1 MYRPHVAVA
10 LCALLLAVALAP
22 GGPAAAQEPP
32 PAVPDH
38 LRAYSIVPPGQEG
51 NVTAVEL
58 ITGDYGQHYSDQL
71 SLYAGLINDDDV
83 TEKELPTYFHSMQFG
98 PGEGASAPYSP
109 TDGVLV
115 YRDAMGIPHI
125 YADSLEGASFALGY
139 VTAEDR
145 LFQMDVF
152 RHAAK
157 GTLSEFVGPGEND
170 SFLLMDI
177 DTRRE
182 GYTDEEV
189 RAVFDSFDERF
200 GELGAE
206 VQAGL
211 QAYTDG
217 VNAYIDLLNSDFHQN
232 RPVEYEATGNPAPL
246 FPEPWDVTDT
256 LQLVVLQLRVFGETA
271 GGELANAA
279 FYSHL
284 VGRLGPKLGAKVFE
298 DLLNQNDPRSETS
311 IARGD
316 GNFSTQDLG
325 PADREAIA
333 LPDQAVAL
341 ARRVA
346 KREQV
351 RRSILA
357 ALGFKAPASNAIIVS
372 ARESKTG
379 NPLQIGAPQ
388 VGYAVPSFF
397 MDVDVHAPGVDFRG
411 PAVPGA
417 SALIPLGRGPDY
429 AWSLTT
435 GFSDAVDVRA
445 EELCEPGGG
454 EPTQDSNA
462 YVFKGECVEMT
473 SRTETFTVKPPPT
486 SPGVPRQETRTF
498 YRTVHGPVF
507 ARGTVD
513 GKPVAF
519 VKERFFWMR
528 ELDSIIPFYIW
539 NTRIDS
545 IKDFAKAAAEFTM
558 SFNSFYADSRHIGYF
573 HVGFYPERAKGVHP
587 ALPSWGTG
595 RWEWRGRRP
604 FAKQPHI
611 IDPGQGW
618 IVNWNNKPA
627 LGWDSYDG
635 YKWGAVQRVSLLG
648 DKMRALTRG
657 PRKVGLSDLVDV
669 IRESATQ
676 DVRGV
681 YLGPDMLR
689 WAGRREGT
697 EAQALE
703 LVRAWVRAGAHRY
716 NRDGDDRMDDGAAL
730 AVFDAWYDR
739 LVHLVFDDELGAEG
753 FELIGAPVSDYSPS
767 GGSSFFFDFSSYLAN
782 LFDGTGGYARNYCD
796 DRATKEDESCAQ
808 MVSRAFT
815 EAVAAV
821 SEAQGTDPS
830 AWTTPAE
837 NLAFQAFG
845 AGSVEG
851 IPWQNRGTHNHVVEI
866 LSDARD

>member
-1 MYRPHVAVA
+1 LLGA
-10 LCALLLAVALAP
+10 ALLAAALVAP
-22 GGPAAAQEPP
+22 GPAVAQEPP
-32 PAVPDH
+32 PSVPDH
-38 LRAYSIVPPGQEG
+38 LRAYAIVPPGQEG
-51 NVTAVEL
+51 GVSALEL
-58 ITGDYGQHYSDQL
+58 ITGDYGEHYSDQL
-71 SLYAGLINDDDV
+71 QTYASLINDDDV
-83 TEKELPTYFHSMQFG
+83 TEEELQTYFHSMQFG
-98 PGEGASAPYSP
+98 PGEGAGAPYSP
-109 TDGVLV
+109 ADGVTV
-115 YRDAMGIPHI
+115 YRDALGIPHI

-139 VTAEDR
+139 VSAEDR

-170 SFLLMDI
+170 SFLQMDI
-177 DTRRE
+177 ATRRE
-182 GYTDEEV
+182 GYTDAEV
-189 RAVFDSFDERF
+189 MEVFESFDERF
-200 GELGAE
+200 GEVGAQ

-211 QAYTDG
+211 KAYTDG
-217 VNAYIDLLNSDFHQN
+217 INAYIELLNTDFHQN

-284 VGRLGPKLGAKVFE
+284 VGKLGPKLGPKVFE
-298 DLLNQNDPRSETS
+298 DLLNQNDARSETS
-311 IARGD
+311 IARRD
-316 GNFSTQDLG
+316 ANFSTQDLG
-325 PADREAIA
+325 RVDPRAVAI
-333 LPDQAVAL
+333 PDQAVAL
-341 ARRVA
+341 ARRVG
-346 KREQV
+346 KREAS
-351 RRSILA
+351 RRAILA
-357 ALGFKAPASNAIIVS
+357 GLGFKAPASNAIIVS

-397 MDVDVHAPGVDFRG
+397 MEVDVHAPGVDFRG

-417 SALIPLGRGPDY
+417 SALIPLGRGADY

-445 EELCEPGGG
+445 EELCDPAGG
-454 EPTQDSNA
+454 EPNEDSNA

-473 SRTETFTVKPPPT
+473 ARTESFTVKPTPT
-486 SPGVPRQETRTF
+486 APSVPRTETRTF

-519 VKERFFWMR
+519 VKQRFFWMK
-528 ELDSIIPFYIW
+528 ELDSIVPFYLW
-539 NTRIDS
+539 NTAIDDVR
-545 IKDFAKAAAEFTM
+545 DFERAAKRFTM
-558 SFNSFYADSRHIGYF
+558 SFNSFYVDHRHIGYF
-573 HVGFYPERAKGVHP
+573 HVGFYPQRAKGVHP

-604 FAKQPHI
+604 FSKQPHI
-611 IDPGQGW
+611 VDPGQGW

-627 LGWDSYDG
+627 AGWDSFDG
-635 YKWGAVQRVSLLG
+635 FKWGAVQRVSLLG
-648 DKMRALTRG
+648 DKMRHLTRG
-657 PRKVGLSDLVDV
+657 ARKVSLSDLVDV

-676 DVRGV
+676 DARGV

-689 WAGRREGT
+689 WAGRREGA
-697 EAQALE
+697 EATALRF
-703 LVRAWVRAGAHRY
+703 VRDWVRAGAHRY

-739 LVHLVFDDELGAEG
+739 LVHLVFDDELGPEG
-753 FELIGAPVSDYSPS
+753 FELIGAPVSDYSPAS
-767 GGSSFFFDFSSYLAN
+767 GSSFFFDFSSYLAN
-782 LFDGTGGYARNYCD
+782 LFDRTGGYARDYCD
-796 DRATKEDESCAQ
+796 DLTTTGRESCAD
-808 MVSRAFT
+808 MVRRAFT
-815 EAVAAV
+815 EAFAKVV
-821 SEAQGTDPS
+821 EAQGPDPA

-837 NLAFQAFG
+837 NLSFQAFG

-851 IPWQNRGTHNHVVEI
+851 IPWQNRGTYNQVVEV
-866 LSDARD
+866 LSDA